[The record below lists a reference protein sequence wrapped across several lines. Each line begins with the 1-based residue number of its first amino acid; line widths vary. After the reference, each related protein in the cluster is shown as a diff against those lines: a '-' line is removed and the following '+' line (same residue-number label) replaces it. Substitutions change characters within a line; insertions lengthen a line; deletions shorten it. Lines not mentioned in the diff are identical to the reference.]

1 MNVLC
6 SVCNHFT
13 LSVVPLVRNRL
24 VLSVVHF
31 VVCVIIWFSVSFI
44 LCEMILLPTPF
55 SPSLLISTL
64 LSTNI
69 NFIAISS
76 GQPPKSPFS
85 VFASSAVLNVQTVA
99 ISTFSA
105 GSIDSRRTLSCFL
118 LTVSS
123 CFYPCSLLA
132 VTSCFL
138 WVFFSGPVTISLAG
152 DRKAFDVKHSK
163 HRLTSHWSEPTCRNE
178 SAGFATTI
186 MFLSVAAWAIC

>member
-1 MNVLC
+1 MTAIVWMNVLC

-138 WVFFSGPVTISLAG
+138 CCFFLVLLQYHWLEIEKP
-152 DRKAFDVKHSK
+152 
-163 HRLTSHWSEPTCRNE
+163 LTSNILNTVWRPIGQNLPVETSQLDLQR
-178 SAGFATTI
+178 
-186 MFLSVAAWAIC
+186 LSCS